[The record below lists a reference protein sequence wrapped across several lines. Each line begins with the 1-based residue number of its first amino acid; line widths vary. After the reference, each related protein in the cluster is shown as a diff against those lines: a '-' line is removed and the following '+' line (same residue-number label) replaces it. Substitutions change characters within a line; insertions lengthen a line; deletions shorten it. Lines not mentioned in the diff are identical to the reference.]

1 MISLKVLIMSDT
13 HGDTSFWEYINDFL
27 SKADFV
33 IHAGDVLYHGPRNPL
48 PAGYNPAKLAELIN
62 NSKPFF
68 ISKGNCD
75 ADVDQLVIKFPIS
88 SPYLLLYVNSLKI
101 LVTHGENK
109 NEDDLFNLTELFD
122 VDLLIFGHIHTPVLK
137 ERNKRIILNPGS
149 PSLPKTEYKSV
160 AFLDEE
166 KVSIIDIISKKE
178 IFSLYLYK

>member
-1 MISLKVLIMSDT
+1 VISLKVLIMSDT

-48 PAGYNPAKLAELIN
+48 PAGYNPAKLVELIN

-149 PSLPKTEYKSV
+149 PALPKTEYKSV